1 VTVAVVAPL
10 VPWWMGPQGPSP
22 PPPGPSPVAIDL
34 DLPPV
39 YIIID

>member
-1 VTVAVVAPL
+1 VAPL

-22 PPPGPSPVAIDL
+22 PPPGPSPVVIDL